1 MSVHIIYIMVN
12 DKVPNL
18 VKIGKTTTSVEQRSK
33 ELSRDTGVPGKWM
46 PLKWWLVPDCHIAER
61 HVHKELSA
69 KRLQKNKEFFKFNG
83 AEAVQEVHYCLA
95 RLGVVDWAGL
105 KDYIKLKEEEARIAE
120 EREKAKAEEA
130 RKRKEEQ
137 RKANEKIQKEKEELW
152 SIERELNGLERL
164 HYSTSLQDTL
174 KETIIWVFK
183 DFLFPLFLVV
193 GFFAFIMEVFPAPML
208 VIFCIS
214 SLIGSLF
221 ILNVIIKKGFKWDKQ
236 KELSDIAEQIKI
248 VEAYLNQKTKEF
260 NHST

>member
-12 DKVPNL
+12 DKVPGL

-69 KRLQKNKEFFKFNG
+69 KRLQKNKEFFKFTG

-95 RLGVVDWAGL
+95 RLGVADWAGCEEF
-105 KDYIKLKEEEARIAE
+105 KELKEEEARIAE

-137 RKANEKIQKEKEELW
+137 RKANEKLKKEKEELRRL
-152 SIERELNGLERL
+152 EGKLNGLERL

-174 KETIIWVFK
+174 KETIIWFFK
-183 DFLFPLFLVV
+183 DLLFPILLVV
-193 GFFAFIMEVFPAPML
+193 GFFVFIMGLPLKIALIFFSFPL
-208 VIFCIS
+208 
-214 SLIGSLF
+214 LILGLS
-221 ILNVIIKKGFKWDKQ
+221 ILSVVIKKGFNWDKQ

-260 NHST
+260 NHSN

>member
-33 ELSRDTGVPGKWM
+33 ELSRDTGVPGKWV

-69 KRLQKNKEFFKFNG
+69 KRLQKNKEFFKFSG
-83 AEAVQEVHYCLA
+83 TEAVQEVHYCLA
-95 RLGVVDWAGL
+95 RLGVADWAGL
-105 KDYIKLKEEEARIAE
+105 EDYIKLKEEEARIAE

-130 RKRKEEQ
+130 SKRKEEQ
-137 RKANEKIQKEKEELW
+137 RKANEKLQKEKEELRR
-152 SIERELNGLERL
+152 IEGKLNGLESL
-164 HYSTSLQDTL
+164 HYSTSLQDSL

-183 DFLFPLFLVV
+183 DFLFPILLLV
-193 GFFAFIMEVFPAPML
+193 GFFVLLLGLPLKVML
-208 VIFCIS
+208 IFFSIPSLMGGLSILSVVIE
-214 SLIGSLF
+214 
-221 ILNVIIKKGFKWDKQ
+221 KGFNWDKQ
-236 KELSDIAEQIKI
+236 KELSDIAEQIKKT
-248 VEAYLNQKTKEF
+248 EAYLNQKTKEF